1 MYWGSLIYNNL
12 YTKMIV
18 ACANMQYCTMSRVQ
32 LYRER
37 EMRRKHRKTTLYHAK
52 QVPSRS
58 RTIVPWLP
66 SYSCIQTKDEMARY
80 AVLDGLHA
88 ARDSRSSPHSGLRS
102 VSTVL
107 SSPGYRTSVDEVKL
121 VPNNMLLEN
130 LHEPERNR
138 TREARTGPER
148 TGPEDKSRSHPWED
162 RSQPRAR
169 RPRPRLKPRPRAP

>member
-1 MYWGSLIYNNL
+1 M
-12 YTKMIV
+12 V
-18 ACANMQYCTMSRVQ
+18 AVVQ
-32 LYRER
+32 LYTDER
-37 EMRRKHRKTTLYHAK
+37 RNGKICRARRA
-52 QVPSRS
+52 SRRARIS
-58 RTIVPWLP
+58 RAT
-66 SYSCIQTKDEMARY
+66 
-80 AVLDGLHA
+80 
-88 ARDSRSSPHSGLRS
+88 RSSPHSGLRS

-121 VPNNMLLEN
+121 VPNNLLLEN